1 MINWIV
7 GMLLTCPIII
17 MSIIIITH
25 WWHDRVWTEADPVF
39 FSVSLVLSPPSLYPL
54 ALYAPCPPSPYAPVS
69 LCALCSGRH
78 VSTCLVTLTCCDVRT
93 GLCCVTSDYCDVRL
107 APDDDTMAG
116 VTVFYNGKGLIKS
129 TLLMSNLTKNTPSIK
144 IIRSSS

>member
-17 MSIIIITH
+17 MSIIITY

-69 LCALCSGRH
+69 LYVPGSCHH
-78 VSTCLVTLTCCDVRT
+78 VSTCLETLTCCDVRI